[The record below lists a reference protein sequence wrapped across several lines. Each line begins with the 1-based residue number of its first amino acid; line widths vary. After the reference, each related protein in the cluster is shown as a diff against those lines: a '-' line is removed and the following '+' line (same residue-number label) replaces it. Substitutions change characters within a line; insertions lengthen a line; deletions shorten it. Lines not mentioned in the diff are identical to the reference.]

1 MAPTPPLARP
11 RAWPALSCLPQPSR
25 LTNPAAGAML
35 GLVLTVLGPL
45 GLTSSASAQ
54 APQQPRVAD
63 IRPGPGEAVAE
74 RAVFALRLSRPLTA
88 PPRALCDVWG
98 IRSAVPVEPVSGAAR
113 SAALKALGVPAAERG
128 AGSPWLTL
136 RCQTR
141 LPDGGALSLRWLD
154 PERAGRDAPSAGIAT
169 FDGQRFDYTVK
180 SAWPVAVL
188 CTRSNLRTGCNP
200 LEPVRLAFTRPVQLA
215 DLQRLRLKGPDGRLV
230 APSPVPPD
238 AVQDGSAQQLAFAG
252 LAAGQAYTLQ
262 WPPTL
267 ADAEGR
273 DLLGDG
279 GRRAPLVVRMGPY
292 PPLAKFGANFG
303 IAEKAIGGVVPLTV
317 RAVDGVAGA
326 PRARLRSLRV
336 SDEAGIVE
344 ALRQLQ
350 RIQAA
355 DDAAGGWYAT
365 EADAPPPEPEPEPA
379 ADAPAAEAGTGTQAS
394 RGAAGAAAAA
404 SRRAPPKPQP
414 RFPFTWP
421 TAHGQPVDTRATPW
435 LQRLPGHRAQDLP
448 RPLGGEAFEVLG
460 LPLQGSGLHLLEV
473 DSPALGRGLLD
484 GRARMFVRAGA
495 LVTDLGVHLHWSERT
510 AAVWV
515 TRLSTGQPVA
525 EAPVSLVDCRG
536 RRIAQARTN
545 AQGWVNLPGAG
556 ARDTWQCPRY
566 AFARD
571 PAPGSDDLGLAST
584 EWQRGI
590 ESWRF
595 ETLAGLWAPTG
606 PQIVHAVLARNLL
619 RPGETLHARLHWRRV
634 DDAGRLAS
642 PRMADLPATLSLVHQ
657 GSGERLTVPVRW
669 DGRGQA
675 DLVMKLPE
683 GMKRGDWLIDAGTA
697 EVSGAGFTV
706 ADFRLPVLKAEVLG
720 PATPQTG
727 TSVPL
732 TLRMQYLSGGPAM
745 GEPVRLSQRLVPT
758 TPRFDAHPGYSFGDD
773 APAADGPEPAPEMR
787 LGDQPLPAD
796 QPLKLGDDGTRSLAT
811 RLARPLVTPHLLVTE
826 MEYRD
831 PNGETYRAQGR
842 STLWPAAV
850 AVGLKL
856 DHWASGAQRS
866 AELLVVDAQGR
877 PQAGVPVAVQ
887 GGLDGWVVHRRRTTG
902 GFYSYA
908 TERRG
913 FAPKPL
919 CQGTSGAD
927 GRFTCR
933 FDAALGAE
941 LDSGEFTLVAE
952 ATDREGR
959 RSRTRG
965 SLWLYGGGEVWF
977 AQADHDRM
985 DLLAEQ
991 RRYAP
996 GDTAT
1001 LQVRSPFR
1009 EATAWVNVM
1018 RGGTVVDTLVLPL
1031 SGQQPTIRLP
1041 IKPAY
1046 APNVFVNVLAVRGR
1060 VAEPAATALVD
1071 LARPAYKL
1079 GLAALEVGSDAQRL
1093 DVQVRTDRPV
1103 YQTRETAQVQVK
1115 VTAAQ
1120 GALPVERSVTVFAID
1135 EALLELAR
1143 NDSWQLLQ
1151 AMTARRGYGFESAS
1165 AAMQVIGKR
1174 HFGRKALPPGGGGG
1188 QGATRELFDT
1198 LLLWRSDVVLDA
1210 QGEARVAVP
1219 INDSLTRFRVVAVAE
1234 AGTDRFGTGSAS
1246 FTATRDLQL
1255 LAGLPATVRAGDRFD
1270 GVFTLRNAGEH
1281 PLEATVQAWLNEVPL
1296 PPRHVAL
1303 APLATQR
1310 LVWPVT
1316 VAEPRAAGPGAAA
1329 AAAPAS
1335 SAAAAPARPG
1345 VAASAMAAAAS
1356 VPTIATA
1363 PVPAS
1368 ASTAASPAATP
1379 DTPPAEPQQRWR
1391 VEAQATGPAGPRRDA
1406 VAVSQAVGSALHPQ
1420 RYTVGHQ
1427 TLGATPSPVV
1437 WPVQPPAGSVAGQG
1451 ELVVTL
1457 RPTLASD
1464 PGSVRAYMR
1473 NYPFFCLEQRVSKA
1487 VTLQDERLWRVIH
1500 DGLDAYVTAEGL
1512 LTYYPQQP
1520 GAGGGYDVLTAFVL
1534 SASHAA
1540 GWTLP
1545 EEARRRLLD
1554 GLERFVTGK
1563 LQRRFDHTDDGEH
1576 GLTERKLL
1584 ALEALARHGRAR
1596 PAMAESLRLGPADW
1610 PKLSHRALVQ
1620 WLDLLQRVDW
1630 PRRGALAA
1638 PALAELQRRLQPDGQ
1653 GGLKLQPRADE
1664 QRWAW
1669 MYSEVASQARLAL
1682 LAQQHPGLKDQADA
1696 LALGAVHQQQPG
1708 GHWWATQANVWG
1720 SLMLAERARLAER
1733 GAGRVSGRTVLA
1745 LGAPG
1750 GGAAGT
1756 HTITHD
1762 WAAQPQGARYRLPAA
1777 LVATGAQPS
1786 ALALQH
1792 LGSGRPAVQAYGE
1805 GWTVVDAPV
1814 ARGGLT
1820 LTRALR
1826 PVRQQVPGQWQ
1837 AGDIAEV
1844 QLTFRAP
1851 RGTGWLVVSDP
1862 LPPGATVLGNGLRG
1876 QDAVAE
1882 EPGRGSRGADGR
1894 WEPEPA
1900 YVELS
1905 FTHVRAYY
1913 ETLWGDGPHT
1923 LTYQLRL
1930 NTSGRFVLPPT
1941 QVEAMYDPDRIAFRP
1956 NGVWEIR

>member
-1 MAPTPPLARP
+1 MTTKAPVAPSASTACAFRPEARP
-11 RAWPALSCLPQPSR
+11 AEQPV
-25 LTNPAAGAML
+25 PAAHWRGRRQA
-35 GLVLTVLGPL
+35 
-45 GLTSSASAQ
+45 SASAS
-54 APQQPRVAD
+54 ALILAMALMLLASL
-63 IRPGPGEAVAE
+63 PGPAAAQEAPSVRQPHVQEVLPAPGEPVE
-74 RAVFALRLSRPLTA
+74 DRAVFALKLNRGLAA

-98 IRSAVPVEPVSGAAR
+98 IRSAVPVVLVTGTAR
-113 SAALKALGVPAAERG
+113 SVALKALGVPEAERG
-128 AGSPWLTL
+128 AGSAWLAL

-141 LPDGGALSLRWLD
+141 LPDGGALSLRWLA
-154 PERAGRDAPSAGIAT
+154 PEAAPPDAPSAGIAT

-180 SAWPVAVL
+180 SAWPVAVV
-188 CTRSNLRTGCNP
+188 CTRSNLRAGCNP
-200 LEPVRLAFTRPVQLA
+200 LEPARLAFTQPVQLP
-215 DLQRLRLKGPDGRLV
+215 DLQRLRLKGPDGRLI
-230 APSPVPPD
+230 APKPLPPE
-238 AVQDGSAQQLAFAG
+238 AVQEGTAQQLEFTG
-252 LAAGQAYTLQ
+252 LAADQAYTVQ
-262 WPPTL
+262 WPPL
-267 ADAEGR
+267 LGDAQGR
-273 DLLGDG
+273 DLLGG
-279 GRRAPLVVRMGPY
+279 TTRREPLVLRMGPY

-336 SDEAGIVE
+336 TDEAGIVE

-355 DDAAGGWYAT
+355 DDAVGGWYAT
-365 EADAPPPEPEPEPA
+365 DAEAPEPEPEPA
-379 ADAPAAEAGTGTQAS
+379 TEASGTGPNGSAAEAANAGRSAGGAS
-394 RGAAGAAAAA
+394 TAGAHRPA
-404 SRRAPPKPQP
+404 RPKP

-421 TAHGQPVDTRATPW
+421 RAHGQPVDTRSTSW
-435 LQRLPGHRAQDLP
+435 LQALRGSRVQDLP
-448 RPLGGEAFEVLG
+448 RPLGGQSFEVLG

-473 DSPALGRGLLD
+473 DSPALGRALLD
-484 GRARMFVRAGA
+484 GRDRMVVRAGA

-515 TRLSTGQPVA
+515 TRLSTGVPVA
-525 EAPVSLVDCRG
+525 EAPVSIVNCAG
-536 RRIAQARTN
+536 RRIAQGRTN

-556 ARDTWQCPRY
+556 ARDTWQCPLY

-606 PQIVHAVLARNLL
+606 PQTVHAVLARNLL

-634 DDAGRLAS
+634 DDAGRLVA
-642 PRMADLPATLSLVHQ
+642 PRAADLPRSLSLVHQ
-657 GSGERLTVPVRW
+657 GSGERIPAPVTW
-669 DGRGQA
+669 DARGQA
-675 DLVMKLPE
+675 DLVLKLPE
-683 GMKRGDWLIDAGTA
+683 GAKRGDWVIDAGTV
-697 EVSGAGFTV
+697 ELSGAAFKI

-720 PATPQTG
+720 PTTPQTG
-727 TSVPL
+727 PTVPL

-758 TPRFDAHPGYSFGDD
+758 TPRFEAHAGYSFGDD
-773 APAADGPEPAPEMR
+773 EPAADGPEPAPTMQVAN
-787 LGDQPLPAD
+787 QPLPAD
-796 QPLKLGDDGTRSLAT
+796 QPLKLGDDGTRQVST
-811 RLARPLVTPHLLVTE
+811 QLARPITAPRLLVTE

-842 STLWPAAV
+842 TTLWPAAV

-856 DHWASGAQRS
+856 DHWASGTQRS

-887 GGLDGWVVHRRRTTG
+887 GGMDGWVVHRRRTTG

-908 TERRG
+908 TERRPYE
-913 FAPKPL
+913 PKPL

-933 FDAALGAE
+933 FDAALGGE

-952 ATDREGR
+952 ARDREGR
-959 RSRTRG
+959 ASRTRG
-965 SLWLYGGGEVWF
+965 SLWLYSGGEVWF

-985 DLLAEQ
+985 DVLAEQ

-1031 SGQQPTIRLP
+1031 TGQQPTIRLP
-1041 IKPAY
+1041 IKPSY
-1046 APNVFVNVLAVRGR
+1046 APNVFINVLAVRGR

-1079 GLAALEVGSDAQRL
+1079 GLAALEVGSDVQVL
-1093 DVQVRTDRPV
+1093 NVQVRTDRPS

-1115 VTAAQ
+1115 VSAAM
-1120 GALPVERSVTVFAID
+1120 GALPAERSVTVFAID
-1135 EALLELAR
+1135 EALLELMR
-1143 NDSWQLLQ
+1143 NDSWQLLA

-1174 HFGRKALPPGGGGG
+1174 HYGRKALPPGGGGG
-1188 QGATRELFDT
+1188 QGNTRELFDT

-1210 QGEARVAVP
+1210 NGEARLTVP

-1234 AGTDRFGTGSAS
+1234 AGGDRFGTGSAS

-1255 LAGLPATVRAGDRFD
+1255 LAGLPATVRAGDQFN
-1270 GVFTLRNAGEH
+1270 GVFTLRNAGDH
-1281 PLEATVQAWLNEVPL
+1281 PLQATVQAWLNDTPL
-1296 PPRHVAL
+1296 PARQVTL
-1303 APLATQR
+1303 APQATQR
-1310 LVWPVT
+1310 LEWPVQ
-1316 VAEPRAAGPGAAA
+1316 VAELRPVAGPPAIAAS
-1329 AAAPAS
+1329 AAPAAS
-1335 SAAAAPARPG
+1335 SATTPQAASLANTSTFADAAAG
-1345 VAASAMAAAAS
+1345 
-1356 VPTIATA
+1356 
-1363 PVPAS
+1363 
-1368 ASTAASPAATP
+1368 
-1379 DTPPAEPQQRWR
+1379 EPLQRWR
-1391 VEAQATGPAGPRRDA
+1391 VEAQASGPAGPRRDA
-1406 VAVSQAVGSALHPQ
+1406 IAVSLAIGSPLNPQ

-1427 TLGATPSPVV
+1427 AIGATPSPIV
-1437 WPVQPPAGSVAGQG
+1437 WPVQPPAGAVAGQG

-1457 RPTLASD
+1457 KPALASD

-1473 NYPFFCLEQRVSKA
+1473 QYPFFCLEQRVSKA
-1487 VTLQDERLWRVIH
+1487 VSLKDERLWHVIH
-1500 DGLDAYVTAEGL
+1500 DGLDAYIAADGL
-1512 LTYYPQQP
+1512 LTYYPQQ
-1520 GAGGGYDVLTAFVL
+1520 AGTSGGYDVLTAFVL
-1534 SASHAA
+1534 SASQAA

-1554 GLERFVTGK
+1554 ALERFVAGK
-1563 LQRRFDHTDDGEH
+1563 LERQFDHASDGEH

-1596 PAMAESLRLGPADW
+1596 PAMAESLRLGEADW

-1620 WLDLLQRVDW
+1620 WLDVLQRVDW
-1630 PRRGALAA
+1630 PRRQALAA
-1638 PALAELQRRLQPDGQ
+1638 PALAELRRRLAADGQ
-1653 GGLKLQPRADE
+1653 GGLRLKPRADE
-1664 QRWAW
+1664 QRWYW

-1682 LAQQHPGLKDQADA
+1682 LAQELPALKEQADA

-1720 SLMLAERARLAER
+1720 SLMLALREQQLTGKAG
-1733 GAGRVSGRTVLA
+1733 GAVSGRTVLA
-1745 LGAPG
+1745 LSAPAAAG
-1750 GGAAGT
+1750 GGVPT
-1756 HTITHD
+1756 TRTITHD
-1762 WAAQPQGARYRLPAA
+1762 WSAQPQGASYRLPGT
-1777 LVATGAQPS
+1777 LIATGPQHS

-1792 LGSGRPAVQAYGE
+1792 VGTGRPAVQAHGE
-1805 GWTVVDAPV
+1805 AGTALSAPV
-1814 ARGGLT
+1814 ERGGLVVS
-1820 LTRALR
+1820 RQVR
-1826 PVRQQVPGQWQ
+1826 PVRQQVPGQWR

-1844 QLTFRAP
+1844 QLSFQAP
-1851 RGTGWLVVSDP
+1851 RGTGWIVVSDP

-1882 EPGRGSRGADGR
+1882 DTGRASRGTDGR
-1894 WEPEPA
+1894 WEPAPA
-1900 YVELS
+1900 YVERS

-1913 ETLWGDGPHT
+1913 ETLWGEGTQT

-1941 QVEAMYDPDRIAFRP
+1941 QVEAMYDPDRVAFRP

>member
-1 MAPTPPLARP
+1 MNQASTTA
-11 RAWPALSCLPQPSR
+11 
-25 LTNPAAGAML
+25 PAAPNAPPDALAAHRTRRARLALL
-35 GLVLTVLGPL
+35 GLLGPL
-45 GLTSSASAQ
+45 LGLLLAGLAGPAAAQ
-54 APQQPRVAD
+54 APSVRQPRVQEVLPA
-63 IRPGPGEAVAE
+63 PGEVVDE
-74 RAVFALRLSRPLTA
+74 RAVFALKLGRGLAA

-98 IRSAVPVEPVSGAAR
+98 IRSAVPVELVTGTAR
-113 SAALKALGVPAAERG
+113 SAALKALDVPEAERG
-128 AGSPWLTL
+128 AGSPWVAL

-141 LPDGGALSLRWLD
+141 LPDGGAVSLRWLS
-154 PERAGRDAPSAGIAT
+154 PEAGPPDAPSAGAAT

-180 SAWPVAVL
+180 SAWPVAVV

-200 LEPVRLAFTRPVQLA
+200 LETVRLAFTQPVQLA
-215 DLQRLRLKGPDGRLV
+215 DLQRLRLKAPDGKLI
-230 APSPVPPD
+230 APKPVPPE
-238 AVQDGSAQQLAFAG
+238 AVQDGSASQLSFTG
-252 LAAGQAYTLQ
+252 LAAHQAYTVQ
-262 WPPTL
+262 WPPLL
-267 ADAEGR
+267 ADAQGR
-273 DLLGDG
+273 DLLGSAT
-279 GRRAPLVVRMGPY
+279 RREPLVVHMGPY

-326 PRARLRSLRV
+326 PRARLRSVRIT
-336 SDEAGIVE
+336 DEAGIVE

-365 EADAPPPEPEPEPA
+365 DAEAPEPEPEPA
-379 ADAPAAEAGTGTQAS
+379 ADTPGTRAGGSAADAGTTG
-394 RGAAGAAAAA
+394 RGADGP
-404 SRRAPPKPQP
+404 RRAARPQP

-421 TAHGQPVDTRATPW
+421 RAHGQPVDTRSTPW
-435 LQRLPGHRAQDLP
+435 LQALRGSRVQDLP

-473 DSPALGRGLLD
+473 DSPALGRALLD
-484 GRARMFVRAGA
+484 GRDRMYVRAGA

-525 EAPVSLVDCRG
+525 EAPVSIVNCTG
-536 RRIAQARTN
+536 RRIAQGRTN

-556 ARDTWQCPRY
+556 ARDTWQCPLY

-571 PAPGSDDLGLAST
+571 PAPASDDLGLAST

-634 DDAGRLAS
+634 DDAGRLVA
-642 PRMADLPATLSLVHQ
+642 PRAADLPRSLSLVHQ
-657 GSGERLTVPVRW
+657 GSGERIPAPVTW
-669 DGRGQA
+669 DARGQA
-675 DLVMKLPE
+675 DLVLKLPE
-683 GMKRGDWLIDAGTA
+683 GAKRGDWVIDAGTV
-697 EVSGAGFTV
+697 ELSGAAFKI

-720 PATPQTG
+720 PTTPQTG
-727 TSVPL
+727 PTVPL

-758 TPRFDAHPGYSFGDD
+758 TPRFEAHAGYSFGDD
-773 APAADGPEPAPEMR
+773 EPAADGPEPAPTMQAAN
-787 LGDQPLPAD
+787 QPLPAD
-796 QPLKLGDDGTRSLAT
+796 QPLKLGDDGTRQVST
-811 RLARPLVTPHLLVTE
+811 QLARPITAPRLLVTE

-842 STLWPAAV
+842 TTLWPAAV

-856 DHWASGAQRS
+856 DHWASGTQRS

-877 PQAGVPVAVQ
+877 PQAGVPVTVQ
-887 GGLDGWVVHRRRTTG
+887 GGMDGWVVHRRRTTG

-908 TERRG
+908 TERRPYE
-913 FAPKPL
+913 PKPL

-933 FDAALGAE
+933 FDAALGGD

-952 ATDREGR
+952 ARDREGR
-959 RSRTRG
+959 ASRTRG
-965 SLWLYGGGEVWF
+965 SLWLYSGGEVWF

-985 DLLAEQ
+985 DVLAEQ

-1031 SGQQPTIRLP
+1031 TGQQPTIRLP
-1041 IKPAY
+1041 IKASY
-1046 APNVFVNVLAVRGR
+1046 APNVFINVLAVRGR

-1079 GLAALEVGSDAQRL
+1079 GLAALEVGSDAQVL
-1093 DVQVRTDRPV
+1093 NVQVRTDRPS
-1103 YQTRETAQVQVK
+1103 YQTRETAQVQLK
-1115 VTAAQ
+1115 VSAAM
-1120 GALPVERSVTVFAID
+1120 GALPAERSVTVFAID
-1135 EALLELAR
+1135 EALLELMR
-1143 NDSWQLLQ
+1143 NDSWQLLA

-1174 HFGRKALPPGGGGG
+1174 HYGRKALPPGGGGG
-1188 QGATRELFDT
+1188 QGNTRELFDT
-1198 LLLWRSDVVLDA
+1198 LLLWRSDVTLDA
-1210 QGEARVAVP
+1210 NGEARLTVP

-1234 AGTDRFGTGSAS
+1234 AGGDRFGTGSAS

-1270 GVFTLRNAGEH
+1270 GVFTLRNAGDH
-1281 PLEATVQAWLNEVPL
+1281 PLQATVQAWLNDAPL
-1296 PPRHVAL
+1296 PPRSVVL
-1303 APLATQR
+1303 APQATQR
-1310 LVWPVT
+1310 LVWPVQVAQ
-1316 VAEPRAAGPGAAA
+1316 VAELRPAAA
-1329 AAAPAS
+1329 SATPATPATHAAS
-1335 SAAAAPARPG
+1335 SASAPGHAGTTAGTPADAAAG
-1345 VAASAMAAAAS
+1345 
-1356 VPTIATA
+1356 
-1363 PVPAS
+1363 
-1368 ASTAASPAATP
+1368 
-1379 DTPPAEPQQRWR
+1379 EPQQRWR
-1391 VEAQATGPAGPRRDA
+1391 VEAQASGPAGLRRDA
-1406 VAVSQAVGSALHPQ
+1406 IAVTQAIGSPLNPQ

-1427 TLGATPSPVV
+1427 AVGATPSPIV
-1437 WPVQPPAGSVAGQG
+1437 WPVQPPAGAVAGQG

-1457 RPTLASD
+1457 KPALASD

-1473 NYPFFCLEQRVSKA
+1473 QYPFFCLEQRVSKA
-1487 VTLQDERLWRVIH
+1487 VSLKDERLWRVIH
-1500 DGLDAYVTAEGL
+1500 DNLDAYIAADGL
-1512 LTYYPQQP
+1512 LTYYPQQ
-1520 GAGGGYDVLTAFVL
+1520 AGTSGGYDVLTAFVL
-1534 SASHAA
+1534 SASQAA

-1554 GLERFVTGK
+1554 ALERFVTGK
-1563 LQRRFDHTDDGEH
+1563 LERQFDHASDGEH

-1596 PAMAESLRLGPADW
+1596 PAMAESLRLGEADW

-1620 WLDLLQRVDW
+1620 WLDVLQRVDW
-1630 PRRGALAA
+1630 PRRQALAA
-1638 PALAELQRRLQPDGQ
+1638 PALAELRRRLAADGQ
-1653 GGLKLQPRADE
+1653 GGLRLKPRADE
-1664 QRWAW
+1664 QRWYW

-1682 LAQQHPGLKDQADA
+1682 LAQELPALKEQADA

-1720 SLMLAERARLAER
+1720 SLMLALREQQLTRQAG
-1733 GAGRVSGRTVLA
+1733 GAVSGRTVLA
-1745 LGAPG
+1745 LSAPAAAG
-1750 GGAAGT
+1750 GGGVPT
-1756 HTITHD
+1756 TRTITHD
-1762 WAAQPQGARYRLPAA
+1762 WSAQPQGASYRLPGT
-1777 LVATGAQPS
+1777 LIATGPQHS

-1792 LGSGRPAVQAYGE
+1792 VGTGRPAVQAHGE
-1805 GWTVVDAPV
+1805 AGTALSAPV
-1814 ARGGLT
+1814 ERGGVVIS
-1820 LTRALR
+1820 RQVR

-1844 QLTFRAP
+1844 RVSFQAP

-1882 EPGRGSRGADGR
+1882 DSGRGHRAADGR
-1894 WEPEPA
+1894 WEPAPA
-1900 YVELS
+1900 YVERS

-1941 QVEAMYDPDRIAFRP
+1941 QVEAMYDPDRVAFRP
-1956 NGVWEIR
+1956 NGVWEVR